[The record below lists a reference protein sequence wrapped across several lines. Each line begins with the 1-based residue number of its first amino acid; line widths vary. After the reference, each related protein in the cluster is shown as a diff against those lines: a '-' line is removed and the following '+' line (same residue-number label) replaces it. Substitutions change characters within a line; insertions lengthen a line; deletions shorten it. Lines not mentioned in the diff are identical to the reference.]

1 MGKWKKFCAAGVL
14 FCLVAAVILWW
25 VRMPISDQELLA
37 NFAKAGDFFRGVQS
51 VGGLPWWS
59 PSFLQGTSLAMA
71 WGYML
76 SNPVLLA
83 TALLAGSNLASYRP
97 LQTFRKKQASFLTY
111 PQPFPFS
118 VF

>member
-1 MGKWKKFCAAGVL
+1 MGKWKNFCAAGVL

-37 NFAKAGDFFRGVQS
+37 NFAKAGDFFWGVQS

-76 SNPVLLA
+76 SNVVLLA
-83 TALLAGSNLASYRP
+83 TALPFGFLAGSKVAVGCCLLAGDCGMLEP
-97 LQTFRKKQASFLTY
+97 
-111 PQPFPFS
+111 
-118 VF
+118 